1 MLELPKQDRR
11 DIWLALIDV
20 LAKLHNVDF
29 RQVGLEKFSRSI
41 GGYFKRQLN
50 SLSNVSKAQLEVS
63 PDVPEIPE
71 FHTLVQILNDNSP
84 KDNVS
89 IVHGDFKMDNCIF
102 HPTEPKIIAVIDWEM
117 STIGHYGG
125 DLGNSLS
132 PFFMPEDRP
141 PVFGPTLA
149 PSRCIE
155 LGLPSINEILNLYCN
170 RRSPVLDLMQLKS
183 EMYYYVGFFCWK
195 NSIITQ
201 GIAARVA
208 IGQASSAQA
217 NMVGQLTPI
226 LGELSKYMLD
236 KFMTN
241 GSSKL

>member
-1 MLELPKQDRR
+1 
-11 DIWLALIDV
+11 
-20 LAKLHNVDF
+20 
-29 RQVGLEKFSRSI
+29 
-41 GGYFKRQLN
+41 
-50 SLSNVSKAQLEVS
+50 
-63 PDVPEIPE
+63 
-71 FHTLVQILNDNSP
+71 
-84 KDNVS
+84 
-89 IVHGDFKMDNCIF
+89 MDNCIF

-155 LGLPSINEILNLYCN
+155 LGLSSINEILNLYCN